1 MLNNEQVIEWM
12 KQYQEQISKNKHM
25 LSELDDAI
33 GDGDHGNN
41 MDRGM
46 TEVVKTLEEKNP
58 STITESFKIIAMT
71 LLSKVGGASGPLYG
85 TAFLEMSKA
94 SKEDAELASLI
105 EAGAQGIAKRG
116 GATAGDKTMLDV
128 WLPVASELKQ
138 KSLTSQKLED
148 FMNLTKDMQAKK
160 GRASYLGER
169 SIGFVDPGA
178 ASSKMLFETLL
189 SAIK

>member
-1 MLNNEQVIEWM
+1 M